1 MIETAVQRLIFMSR
15 WLMAPIYLGLIVVL
29 GVLVVKFLEE
39 LWHFV
44 PHVLDLRETDVIL
57 MTLTLLDLSLAA
69 SLVLMMIFSGYE
81 NFVSK
86 IDTGDSDRPAWMGT
100 LDFGGLKLKLI
111 SSIVAISGIDLLKSF
126 MNIGQISKEDF
137 MWKVITHLVFVF
149 SGLLLALMDYIT
161 ERAKKVSK
169 GG

>member
-1 MIETAVQRLIFMSR
+1 MIEQTIERMIFVSR
-15 WLMAPIYLGLIVVL
+15 WLMAPIYLGLVVVL

-39 LWHFV
+39 LAHFV
-44 PHVLDLRETDVIL
+44 PHVLELRETDVIL

-86 IDTGDSDRPAWMGT
+86 IDTGGSERPTWMGT

-111 SSIVAISGIDLLKSF
+111 SSIVAISGVDLLKSF
-126 MNIGQISKEDF
+126 MNIGQIGKEDL
-137 MWKVITHLVFVF
+137 MWKVITHLVFVV
-149 SGLLLALMDYIT
+149 SGVPLALMDHIT
-161 ERAKKVSK
+161 SKAKDAYKA
-169 GG
+169 